1 MGWGT
6 QFAVRFLHLVG
17 AFVLVGGSIWVAYLR
32 RRFSGDLSGIRASVD
47 RLFRAGWV
55 LAVLTG
61 VVLLLLRSRSRGA
74 LGEGFLRL
82 LWWKLLLIGGILVAA
97 SGPVAD
103 RLASRMAGAD
113 GPHLLRWIEA
123 GLWLGVAALGVA
135 LHYVR

>member
-1 MGWGT
+1 MGWET
-6 QFAVRFLHLVG
+6 HLFLRFLHLVG
-17 AFVLVGGSIWVAYLR
+17 AFVLVGGSIWVAHLWP
-32 RRFSGDLSGIRASVD
+32 RFSEDPSGIRASVD

-61 VVLLLLRSRSRGA
+61 AILLLLRFRSPGA

-82 LWWKLLLIGGILVAA
+82 LWWKLLLIGGILLVE
-97 SGPVAD
+97 SGAVAD
-103 RLASRMAGAD
+103 RIPSRMAGAD
-113 GPHLLRWIEA
+113 GLHLLRWIGA